1 VGNAY
6 TLGATTEASMSTS
19 RAVLVGIQTRN
30 QSESE
35 LSASLDELERLC
47 DTLGF
52 TVVGRLTQKLSSQN
66 KRRVLGDGKL
76 KELAKWTGGPG
87 WIYRGPQLTKKKHDE
102 RFGNQELPTEPGED
116 TEPKADVVVVDAEM
130 SPSQLRNLQTI
141 TGVEVLDRAGV
152 ILEIF
157 SRNARSKEAK
167 TQVEIARLVY
177 MAPRLRETGG
187 TSERAQGGIGGK
199 GRGESN
205 LELDRRKVRDRIAEL
220 REELE
225 LIETK
230 RGHRRARR
238 RAARQIALVGY
249 TNAGKSSLMRQITG
263 ADPYV
268 ADKLFATLD
277 TQVRKLDA
285 QIMPPVLVTDTVGF
299 IRDLPHDLV
308 ASFRSTLDAALEAS
322 FILHVVDASDPSFR
336 DHITVTTD
344 VLKDIEAEDIP
355 RVLVLNKCDVLN
367 AEDEAALA
375 EEFPESWR
383 TSAKTPERIQ
393 ALIVDIVDWFAQQ
406 LIEAKILIPWAKAG
420 VMGTIRG
427 ETEVLDESFEDDGI
441 RYTLRGSKAS
451 LARVAQALKAM

>member
-1 VGNAY
+1 
-6 TLGATTEASMSTS
+6 MSKS
-19 RAVLVGIQTRN
+19 RAVLVGIQTSR
-30 QSESE
+30 QTATE

-47 DTLGF
+47 DTLGL

-87 WIYRGPQLTKKKHDE
+87 WIYRGPQLSKKQHDD
-102 RFGNQELPTEPGED
+102 RFGKEEELPDGPKNDKEPE
-116 TEPKADVVVVDAEM
+116 ADIVVVDAEM

-187 TSERAQGGIGGK
+187 TSERAQGGVGGK

-220 REELE
+220 RKELE

-238 RAARQIALVGY
+238 RATRQIALVGY

-263 ADPYV
+263 SEPYV

-285 QIMPPVLVTDTVGF
+285 VITPPVLVTDTVGF

-322 FILHVVDASDPSFR
+322 FILHVVDAADPSFR

-344 VLKDIEAEDIP
+344 VLKDIEAEGIP
-355 RVLVLNKCDVLN
+355 RVLVLNKCDVLSE
-367 AEDEAALA
+367 EDEAALA
-375 EEFPESWR
+375 DEFPDAWR

-393 ALIVDIVDWFAQQ
+393 ALIADIVDWFGQQ

-441 RYTLRGSKAS
+441 RYTLRGSKAG